1 MTISKQQ
8 ILQEL
13 HEIVPLEVETLRGML
28 VDPRTPPAV
37 RKQLIELAL
46 QYGLSEEVHPKQ

>member
-1 MTISKQQ
+1 MTVSKEK

-13 HEIVPLEVETLRGML
+13 REMVPLAVESLREML
-28 VDPRTPPAV
+28 ANPRTPPAV

-46 QYGLSEEVHPKQ
+46 QYGVDEK